1 MKSIEVAMA
10 RLKPRAEIL
19 LPDIRNRNR
28 GNLDHS
34 TGMISEMTIESFY
47 DELKK
52 IELQG
57 AVPECVQSHFATAKN
72 LVLYSWF
79 VYPFNMVAAL
89 HAFASLEMAVK
100 EKTGDRKT
108 SLRKQLDQVLK
119 GRKLSGGMGPP
130 IDLSIVIS
138 KLRNDLAHGSPTIH
152 GLGLMF
158 VDRCAAL
165 INELFV

>member
-1 MKSIEVAMA
+1 ME
-10 RLKPRAEIL
+10 RLKLRSEIL
-19 LPDIRNRNR
+19 LPDVRNRNR

-34 TGMISEMTIESFY
+34 TGLITEMTIDSLYE
-47 DELKK
+47 ELEK
-52 IELQG
+52 IEVHDT
-57 AVPECVQSHFATAKN
+57 VPESVRSHFATAKN

-79 VYPFNMVAAL
+79 VYPFNMAAAL

-100 EKTGDRKT
+100 EKTGNRKT
-108 SLRKQLDQVLK
+108 SFRKQLDKVFE

-138 KLRNDLAHGSPTIH
+138 KLRNDLAHGSPTTH

-165 INELFV
+165 INELYA

>member
-1 MKSIEVAMA
+1 ME
-10 RLKPRAEIL
+10 RLKPRSEIL

-34 TGMISEMTIESFY
+34 KGMISEMTIDSIY
-47 DELKK
+47 AELEK
-52 IELQG
+52 IELQES
-57 AVPECVQSHFATAKN
+57 VPESVRSHFATAKN

-100 EKTGDRKT
+100 EKTGDRET
-108 SLRKQLDQVLK
+108 SFKKQLDTVFK

-130 IDLSIVIS
+130 IDLSVVIS
-138 KLRNDLAHGSPTIH
+138 KLRNDLAHGSPTTH

-165 INELFV
+165 INELYA